1 MRSGIFE
8 CAQQIYGSLGPAFF
22 GLRTTLLTLLFM
34 ALWRIKRPEA
44 LKEHSPADLGRV
56 LGVDR
61 APEVKTLRRKL
72 GRLASYQRAAQFRQA
87 LARQRVDLRGE
98 ALGFL

>member
-1 MRSGIFE
+1 ME

-44 LKEHSPADLGRV
+44 LKEHSPTDLGRV

-61 APEVKTLRRKL
+61 
-72 GRLASYQRAAQFRQA
+72 G
-87 LARQRVDLRGE
+87 VDLTPKTDIQ
-98 ALGFL
+98 FLPMSGDLDSGKDE